1 MAFSNV
7 KLRCVRTYD
16 HDLASDSTR
25 PDHDYPYFQL
35 QEMGFQRNDAQRA
48 LDLAGGSLSGAMQ
61 LLTT

>member
-1 MAFSNV
+1 MTIILV
-7 KLRCVRTYD
+7 LTRP
-16 HDLASDSTR
+16 HPTR
-25 PDHDYPYFQL
+25 PDHDYLYIQS